1 MLGSMELPE
10 GERRALAGVVER
22 NVDTMRITLE
32 HLLELSRV
40 GQSDARQQ
48 RHVRLARAAAEAAR
62 QLRDLARAHGVEV
75 RLHPFPDVEVN
86 AAAVEL
92 CLTNLVSNAVKYSD
106 PAKPERWVEIT
117 GELRFRAYPDG
128 GVELVVRVRD
138 NGLGI
143 PEAQR
148 DGLFRRFFR
157 AHEHSATHVEGTGL
171 GLSIVRETV
180 RALGGR
186 VWAEFPEV
194 GTVFAFALPARRGG
208 DALGA
213 DGRRG
218 RADAALGA

>member
-1 MLGSMELPE
+1 MELPE
-10 GERRALAGVVER
+10 ADRRTLAGVVER
-22 NVDTMRITLE
+22 NVGSMRTTLE

-40 GQSDARQQ
+40 NQADARQQ
-48 RHVRLARAAAEAAR
+48 RHVRLARAAAEAVR
-62 QLRDLARAHGVEV
+62 QLRDLARAHAVEV
-75 RLHPFPDVEVN
+75 RIHPLPDVEVN

-106 PAKPERWVEIT
+106 PAKHERWVDVT
-117 GELRFRAYPDG
+117 GETSVGDG
-128 GVELVVRVRD
+128 HGPEVVVRVRD
-138 NGLGI
+138 NGLGV

-194 GTVFAFALPARRGG
+194 GTVFAFALPARRVG
-208 DALGA
+208 DPGHS
-213 DGRRG
+213 GRG
-218 RADAALGA
+218 